1 MSLYDLPVEDLK
13 GLETTL
19 EEYRDQVLLIVNVAS
34 KCGYTPQLAGL
45 EDLYKTY
52 KDKGFTILGFPCN
65 QFLRQAPGT
74 NTEIADFCMSNY
86 GVTFPIFGK
95 LNVKGR
101 NISPLYDYLIH
112 TSPERTGKKVKWNFE
127 KFLINKNGVVIH
139 RYDPNVTPEELIPDL
154 EVLLP

>member
-1 MSLYDLPVEDLK
+1 
-13 GLETTL
+13 
-19 EEYRDQVLLIVNVAS
+19 
-34 KCGYTPQLAGL
+34 
-45 EDLYKTY
+45 
-52 KDKGFTILGFPCN
+52 
-65 QFLRQAPGT
+65 
-74 NTEIADFCMSNY
+74 MSNY

-139 RYDPNVTPEELIPDL
+139 RYDPNVTPEELVPDL

>member
-1 MSLYDLPVEDLK
+1 MSLYDLPVEDLR

-139 RYDPNVTPEELIPDL
+139 RYDPNVTPEELVPDL

>member
-1 MSLYDLPVEDLK
+1 MNLYDLPMEDIH

-19 EEYRDQVLLIVNVAS
+19 DAYRDQVLLIVNVAS

-45 EDLYKTY
+45 ESLYKEY
-52 KDKGFTILGFPCN
+52 KDKGFTVLGFPCN

-101 NISPLYDYLIH
+101 DISPLYEHLVKQ
-112 TSPERTGKKVKWNFE
+112 SPVRTGKKVKWNFE
-127 KFLINKNGVVIH
+127 KFLINKNGVIIH
-139 RYDPNVTPEELIPDL
+139 RYDPNVAPEDL
-154 EVLLP
+154 AVDIEALLP